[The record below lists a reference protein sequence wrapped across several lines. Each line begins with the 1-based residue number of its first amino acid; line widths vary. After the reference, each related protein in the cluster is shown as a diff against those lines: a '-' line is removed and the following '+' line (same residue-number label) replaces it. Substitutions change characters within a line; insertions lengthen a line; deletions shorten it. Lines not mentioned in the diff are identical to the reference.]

1 VDEIALVFKRTLNAY
16 IQSMASRFPDYYGT
30 MKETDVRVLFVI
42 EDEERNIC
50 DKKWIE
56 HQIYQ
61 AHKIK
66 SMRMT
71 FS

>member
-1 VDEIALVFKRTLNAY
+1 
-16 IQSMASRFPDYYGT
+16 MASRFPDKYET

-50 DKKWIE
+50 DQKWIE